1 MSLTPRTATMRAKM
15 VTTPAIC
22 VERLKYMTQSYRETE
37 CEPELIRRAKALACI
52 LAHMSIRIDEGE
64 LFVGNFT
71 SKVRGGAVL
80 PEIKGQWLLD
90 ERDTLTTRP
99 FDRFA
104 PLSEEEWA
112 VLEEAL
118 PYWREKDLCAW
129 LMARLP
135 DDALKV

>member
-71 SKVRGGAVL
+71 SKVAGRSG
-80 PEIKGQWLLD
+80 
-90 ERDTLTTRP
+90 
-99 FDRFA
+99 FA
-104 PLSEEEWA
+104 G
-112 VLEEAL
+112 
-118 PYWREKDLCAW
+118 DQGT
-129 LMARLP
+129 MASG
-135 DDALKV
+135 